1 MNYKIDKQTKNK
13 IIENI
18 KLESTPDKYY
28 FAMVTL
34 SCIIA
39 TYGLV
44 SNSAAV
50 IIGAM
55 LIAPLMYPILKGALS
70 LTTGNNELFK
80 TAMWAELS
88 GVLISISIAILL
100 TLLLPVFSINSEI
113 LARSK
118 PTLLDLVIAFA
129 SGLAGTI
136 AICYRPSSAI
146 LPGVAIA
153 SALMPP
159 LCVIGIGV
167 AKQDYN
173 IAGGAIL
180 LFLSNIIAIN
190 VAGILIFK
198 LVGFGEKI
206 FFDEETGKLR
216 FFPKRLIYPI
226 SMLFLISI
234 PLIFFMYKSIKN
246 TKLQN
251 LFSSNITD
259 GISLLEPNSKLAS
272 LDFLQKDKT
281 YIINASI
288 RTSQKINP
296 DEVRKIENKIE
307 YQIGYPVQLNLEVRP
322 VVRVSNKITEMTA
335 KEPVEK
341 KSEAS
346 VLTPV
351 YPEDIIEKTVQEKLT
366 ILKDA
371 VLKNYSYSYSNSTAA
386 YDIQIKVNASNP
398 LDETFKNSVQK
409 LLENQLNR
417 KVNLNITENIISS
430 TPAINTNNA
439 HQVKKK

>member
-1 MNYKIDKQTKNK
+1 MNYKLDKHTKNK

-44 SNSAAV
+44 SNSVAV

-70 LTTGNNELFK
+70 LTMGNNELFK
-80 TAMWAELS
+80 TAIWAELS

-100 TLLLPVFSINSEI
+100 TLLLPVFSINPEI

-118 PTLLDLVIAFA
+118 PTLLDLIIAFA

-136 AICYRPSSAI
+136 AICYRPQSAI

-159 LCVIGIGV
+159 LCVIGIGI
-167 AKQDYN
+167 AKQDFN
-173 IAGGAIL
+173 IAGGAVL

-206 FFDEETGKLR
+206 FFDEETGKLK

-246 TKLQN
+246 TKMQN

-259 GISLLEPNSKLAS
+259 SISLLEPNSKLVN
-272 LDFLQKDKT
+272 LDFIQKDN
-281 YIINASI
+281 IFVINANI
-288 RTSQKINP
+288 RTSQKVTP
-296 DEVRKIENKIE
+296 QEVRKIENKIE
-307 YQIGYPVQLNLEVRP
+307 YEIGHPVQLNLEVSP
-322 VVRVSNKITEMTA
+322 VVRVSNKLLQTYVTE
-335 KEPVEK
+335 PSEK
-341 KSEAS
+341 KTEIAA
-346 VLTPV
+346 LTPV
-351 YPEDIIEKTVQEKLT
+351 YPEDIIEKTVKEKLT
-366 ILKDA
+366 ILQDA
-371 VLKNYSYSYSNSTAA
+371 VLKNYEYSYSNSTAA
-386 YDIQIKVNASNP
+386 YNILINVDVSTP
-398 LDETFKNSVQK
+398 LDDTFKSSVKK

-417 KVNLNITENIISS
+417 KVNLNITENIISH
-430 TPAINTNNA
+430 TPLNNIEKTKPA
-439 HQVKKK
+439 KKK